1 MFRFTIRD
9 VLWLMTVVAI
19 LTSWFMERRA
29 LIAAKATL
37 ETEKLEA
44 RRDLANL
51 EQSVKRNAMRQQ
63 REARAVNAAIER
75 EGYELQMTDR
85 EGLQLQIIKLP
96 FEPATKNQAALP
108 TP

>member
-9 VLWLMTVVAI
+9 VLWLMVVVAI
-19 LTSWFMERRA
+19 LTSSLMERRA

-44 RRDLANL
+44 QRDLANL

-75 EGYELQMTDR
+75 EGYKLQMTDR

-96 FEPATKNQAALP
+96 FEPATENQAALP

>member
-1 MFRFTIRD
+1 MFRFTIRE
-9 VLWLMTVVAI
+9 VLWLTAIVAI
-19 LTSWFMERRA
+19 LTCWFMERRA

-51 EQSVKRNAMRQQ
+51 EQSVKRDAMRQQ

-75 EGYELQMTDR
+75 EGYRLVMTD
-85 EGLQLQIIKLP
+85 ETGLQLQIIKLP

-108 TP
+108 TH